1 MTSSCVSCPFLRN
14 CLELESGFEA
24 LKKCLGSRQ
33 QGKTQANNTDSQ
45 REKSNAARKNTSQQQ
60 KTDLQQKEYILD
72 AAGKMIQQQ
81 EKRSEARKKTSEA
94 GNILQQRK
102 PSFAAEKST
111 QQKKTNPQREKTAA
125 PKFHLGVPC
134 PLSLMSE
141 FNECCSVWIGADKY
155 VIHSFQTEYVHRQVV
170 LRDICVTEVSSNVQ

>member
-102 PSFAAEKST
+102 PSFAAEKIDAT
-111 QQKKTNPQREKTAA
+111 EKNKSAA
-125 PKFHLGVPC
+125 GK
-134 PLSLMSE
+134 
-141 FNECCSVWIGADKY
+141 N
-155 VIHSFQTEYVHRQVV
+155 
-170 LRDICVTEVSSNVQ
+170 SSP